1 VLLVQPLVTKRK
13 NGWIKRSIKRDQP
26 SVVSLTRF
34 DQKGSGVGTPW
45 KVAKIAETV
54 TKKLIPSTKPVFER
68 FWKGDIAKG
77 AFTGPIGITSQAI
90 WTHPKKGTLMR
101 LVKNPKTGKY
111 ENVYA

>member
-1 VLLVQPLVTKRK
+1 MH
-13 NGWIKRSIKRDQP
+13 GG
-26 SVVSLTRF
+26 SLTRF

-54 TKKLIPSTKPVFER
+54 TKKLIPSAKPVFER
-68 FWKGDIAKG
+68 FWKGDIAKR
-77 AFTGPIGITSQAI
+77 AFTGPIGITSQVF
-90 WTHPKKGTLMR
+90 WTHPKKGTVMR